1 MTQVWSSSTVHF
13 MLQDPLKA
21 IICEIFNKKVCTF
34 SRNTSKR
41 EAGLLI
47 QFYVKSN
54 LIPFCGH
61 LSPATT
67 VEAGR
72 LRAK

>member
-1 MTQVWSSSTVHF
+1 MHF
-13 MLQDPLKA
+13 MLQDPLKT
-21 IICEIFNKKVCTF
+21 IICKILNKKVCIF

-61 LSPATT
+61 LSSATM